1 MLSRHILAI
10 SFATLACMVTPGFAA
25 GLNFAADVRPLLQ
38 KTCAECHGEKKQKGG
53 VELASIASE
62 GAFIQKPRLLRSAI
76 EQLELGEMP
85 PDDGDLSA
93 PERAKLISGLRQ
105 TLAILDSDAPALR
118 DPGPALIHRLSRSE
132 YNRVLRD
139 LFGFEFDAVKIA
151 GIPADSTGRA
161 FDNIAAAL
169 QMSPE
174 MLEKYFAAAEAIL
187 TELWPEKDVVRKEDW
202 SSKERAKKAK
212 AAADK
217 LGLPS
222 DAGAA
227 RQFLASFLR
236 RAWRRPV
243 QTSEVDRLVRV
254 WENAAKQGDLPGA
267 LRKALKPILVSPH
280 FLFRTEND
288 AAPAATRALLES
300 GKAVPSQLAAAAAR
314 VTDVE
319 LASRLSFFIWSSIP
333 DEELLS
339 LAERGELSKP
349 AILEAQVRR
358 MLADARA
365 SALTENFL
373 GKWLQL
379 DKLASARPSTE
390 FFPQFNDKLK
400 TAMRAEVETFCNK
413 LREDDRPLL
422 ELLSADYTYANEDL
436 ARFYGLSGVAGKE
449 PQRVVLKPENHRG
462 GILGMSAILALT
474 SHTSRTSPTLRGKY
488 VLEVLFG
495 TPPQPPPANVSQIDE
510 GKKKNGREAQ
520 SFREKLALHA
530 EDPTCAG
537 CHKKLDP
544 LGFGLDNFDAIGGWR
559 PSGPNLDTHAE
570 LPGGRKFNGADELKA
585 IVWEKRDP
593 FMRNLIGQTLAF
605 ALGRELEYYDEGHIT
620 RIKAAMEKKGGKF
633 SSLIVAV
640 AESFPFQYRRDAL
653 P

>member
-1 MLSRHILAI
+1 MLLRHLSVPSLVLAAAWPAAAAVP
-10 SFATLACMVTPGFAA
+10 FAT
-25 GLNFAADVRPLLQ
+25 DVKPLLQ
-38 KTCAECHGEKKQKGG
+38 KTCYECHGEKKQKGG
-53 VELASIASE
+53 VELASMANE

-85 PDDGDLSA
+85 PDDDALA
-93 PERAKLISGLRQ
+93 KADRTKLIAGLKQ
-105 TLAILDSDAPALR
+105 TLALLDSDAPALR

-169 QMSPE
+169 QMPPE
-174 MLEKYFAAAEAIL
+174 MLEKYFTATEAL
-187 TELWPEKDVVRKEDW
+187 LAELWPEKDAIQKDDY

-212 AAADK
+212 AAAMK
-217 LGLPS
+217 LGLPA

-227 RQFLASFLR
+227 KQFLASFLR

-243 QTSEVDRLVRV
+243 QSAEVDRYVKV
-254 WENAAKQGDLPGA
+254 WENAAKDGDLPGA
-267 LRKALKPILVSPH
+267 LRKALKPILVSPN
-280 FLFRTEND
+280 FLFRIEND
-288 AAPAATRALLES
+288 ATPAAMRVAFDS
-300 GKAVPSQLAAAAAR
+300 GKAVASQLAAAAVR
-314 VTDVE
+314 VSDIE
-319 LASRLSFFIWSSIP
+319 LASRLSFFLWSSIP

-349 AILEAQVRR
+349 AVLEAQTRR

-373 GKWLQL
+373 AKWLQL
-379 DKLASARPSTE
+379 DRLAAARPSTE
-390 FFPQFNDKLK
+390 YFPTFNDKLK

-413 LREDDRPLL
+413 LREDDRPVLDLL
-422 ELLSADYTYANEDL
+422 AADYTYVNEDL
-436 ARFYGLSGVAGKE
+436 ARFYGLTGVTGKD
-449 PQRVVLKPENHRG
+449 PQRVALKPENHRG
-462 GILGMSAILALT
+462 GILGMGGILALT

-488 VLEVLFG
+488 VLDVVLG

-510 GKKKNGREAQ
+510 GKKKNGKEAQ
-520 SFREKLALHA
+520 TFREKLALHA
-530 EDPTCAG
+530 EDPVCAG

-544 LGFGLDNFDAIGGWR
+544 LGFGLDNFDAIGAWR
-559 PSGPNLDTHAE
+559 ATGPNLDTHAE

-585 IVWEKRDP
+585 IVWEKRDQ
-593 FMRNLIGQTLAF
+593 FVRNLIGQTLSF

-620 RIKAAMEKKGGKF
+620 RIKAALEKNGGKF
-633 SSLIVAV
+633 DSMIVAV
-640 AESFPFQYRRDAL
+640 VQSFPFQYRRDAL